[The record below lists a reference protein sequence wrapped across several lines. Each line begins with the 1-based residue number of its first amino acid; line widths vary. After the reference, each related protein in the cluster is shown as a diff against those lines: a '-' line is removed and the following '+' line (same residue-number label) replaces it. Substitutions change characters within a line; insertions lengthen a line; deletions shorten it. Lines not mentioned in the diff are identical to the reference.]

1 MIVLRAMVAVAAIL
15 TCLVPCAT
23 GRLFASEVGDDVLLE
38 VDPSSGAVSVLGP
51 ISSPTIASLAYDEFS
66 DTLYGTDSGTW
77 ELVTIDTTTGNTVV
91 VGNIGIE
98 LPHASAID
106 LGDGTL
112 YVVGLDSSQD
122 CQSFLYTVNKST
134 ALATLVGPIGFRNV
148 GSLDFDPV
156 TGTLYGA
163 TGGDAADGVLITIDS
178 ATGLGTFVADTI
190 WTSAMSFDSDGQLYA
205 VDSGP
210 YPGNDSAL
218 YIIDVSDGT
227 SSLIGSMEVDNVL
240 GLVFGAGGTP
250 VVSGT
255 WSRIKA
261 RYMSA
266 E

>member
-1 MIVLRAMVAVAAIL
+1 MIVVRPIVTVAAVL
-15 TCLVPCAT
+15 ACLVPSAT
-23 GRLFASEVGDDVLLE
+23 GHLFASEVGDDVLLN
-38 VDPSSGAVSVLGP
+38 VDPSSGATSVVGP
-51 ISSPTIASLAYDEFS
+51 ISSPVVASLAYDELS
-66 DTLYGTDSGTW
+66 GTLYGTDSSTW
-77 ELVTIDTTTGNTVV
+77 ELVTIDTITGDTVV
-91 VGNIGIE
+91 IGNMSIE

-112 YVVGLDSSQD
+112 YVVGLDSAQD
-122 CQSFLYTVNKST
+122 YQSLLYTVNKSS
-134 ALATLVGPIGFRNV
+134 AWATLVGPIGFRYV

-156 TGTLYGA
+156 SGFLYGA
-163 TGGDAADGVLITIDS
+163 TGGDAADGVLITIDP
-178 ATGLGTFVADTI
+178 ATGLGTFVANTI
-190 WTSAMSFDSDGQLYA
+190 WTSAMSFDFDGRLYA

-240 GLVFGAGGTP
+240 GLVFGAGGSP

-255 WSRIKA
+255 WSQIKA
-261 RYMSA
+261 RNMSA